1 MKTLNYYKARY
12 RAAKKGETKGKIMN
26 GAMMNLSH
34 SEQQKFIEWQVEFMR
49 YN

>member
-1 MKTLNYYKARY
+1 MKNLSYYKARY
-12 RAAKKGETKGKIMN
+12 RAAKTGKTRAKIMN
-26 GAMMNLSH
+26 GAMMNLPN

>member
-26 GAMMNLSH
+26 GAMMNLNH
-34 SEQQKFIEWQVEFMR
+34 AEQQKFIEWQGEFMR
-49 YN
+49 HN